1 MISPHLSGIDRLQ
14 WPVLP
19 AAELRRR
26 EGRAEE
32 GRGEGKCQRIS
43 RKAGETAVAKR
54 RDPAKIK
61 KKKKKK
67 NSLAETTK
75 HNARQRGK
83 NAAGAKRGPPNTPQV
98 QNADGYMILGRNI

>member
-26 EGRAEE
+26 EGRGVVGGGA
-32 GRGEGKCQRIS
+32 GKCKRIS
-43 RKAGETAVAKR
+43 TKAGYQAVAKR
-54 RDPAKIK
+54 RVTAKNK

>member
-54 RDPAKIK
+54 RDPAKIPK

-67 NSLAETTK
+67 QFGRDNKT
-75 HNARQRGK
+75 QRPPEREERGWSQT
-83 NAAGAKRGPPNTPQV
+83 GPP
-98 QNADGYMILGRNI
+98 